1 MKITLWITNI
11 ILCILIVACA
21 SFGPEGLPTGLT
33 TECPDG
39 QRQVMDCRKAFEQ
52 FARTVRFDLG
62 IVQSKVVGVG
72 LGAQSLITLDTITG
86 DLLAHSRQIC
96 IDYNNC
102 ILSKEEYKEET
113 RYLRHAQLKIR
124 QAAYLSQLSSGS
136 LAEHDP
142 PSPPGVDAGEYETSE
157 DESHNGVLNDLDE
170 LNNNIEQLAA
180 VSDTERAI
188 SVEGHEEITNPVQLN
203 YSIIVR
209 RKKSSGVGQT
219 KKRYERIEFYPGVQL
234 LSGDQFK
241 LRFETDSDGY
251 VYIVNFDSS
260 GKPQTI
266 FPHREI
272 EMDNRVTAGVL
283 YEVPPDGYYELDTV
297 TGKESI
303 YFIAAPF
310 KIPHVDRLIS
320 EPQEG
325 SSEFESRVQSARVRG
340 ALDSLTRGIA
350 RIVKEEDSG
359 GVGNKQSATQKP
371 EAEREEVSQRLG
383 MTAVRIDFDHL

>member
-1 MKITLWITNI
+1 
-11 ILCILIVACA
+11 
-21 SFGPEGLPTGLT
+21 
-33 TECPDG
+33 
-39 QRQVMDCRKAFEQ
+39 
-52 FARTVRFDLG
+52 
-62 IVQSKVVGVG
+62 
-72 LGAQSLITLDTITG
+72 
-86 DLLAHSRQIC
+86 
-96 IDYNNC
+96 
-102 ILSKEEYKEET
+102 
-113 RYLRHAQLKIR
+113 
-124 QAAYLSQLSSGS
+124 
-136 LAEHDP
+136 
-142 PSPPGVDAGEYETSE
+142 
-157 DESHNGVLNDLDE
+157 
-170 LNNNIEQLAA
+170 
-180 VSDTERAI
+180 
-188 SVEGHEEITNPVQLN
+188 LN